1 MGRYIR
7 ISAAAFAA
15 MMLISGCSKPDE
27 GNNINDT
34 TGEMFMTDNKYVQ
47 VIGSDDYIS
56 VCFYIEN
63 DEIMELGNR
72 LNEVEEQAYMNGY
85 NWDALIGYY
94 VNVNAPELLV
104 GFESDPEAGMYS
116 GYYDNTDENMAKA
129 EKLSECILKMIEDP
143 DGLCE
148 FVSDNRDDIPWD

>member
-1 MGRYIR
+1 VGQNKR
-7 ISAAAFAA
+7 ISAIAFAV

-27 GNNINDT
+27 DNNINDT
-34 TGEMFMTDNKYVQ
+34 AGEMIMMDNKYVQ
-47 VIGSDDYIS
+47 VIRSDGYIS
-56 VCFYIEN
+56 VCFDIEN
-63 DEIMELGNR
+63 DEIMEIGNR

-94 VNVNAPELLV
+94 VNANAPELLV

-116 GYYDNTDENMAKA
+116 GYYDNNDENMAKA
-129 EKLSECILKMIEDP
+129 EKLSDCILKMIEDP

-148 FVSDNRDDIPWD
+148 FVSDNCEDIPWD